1 MKTYSRKGGTTT
13 SLKSHLKSVHAT
25 EYEELIKLETEKKNT
40 VSVQPSTSTPLQ
52 DAKKQITLKETL
64 AKNTKW
70 CTSNPKSMEIDKL
83 ISEMIAL
90 QDLPFNFVEGI
101 GFRRLMQFIVPNYHL
116 RGRHFFTENICGQLY
131 ETAKQIK
138 DLLTQIEK
146 ISFTTDIWT
155 EPSSNVSLLSLTA
168 HGINGDFR
176 RLKVILKC
184 HTFDGRHT
192 GDLVLENIKSMLM
205 EWDVVKEKIHC
216 FVRDSGSNMIRAM
229 KLGDI
234 PDVSCTIHQLQ
245 LCVRTLLDCDEDIKA
260 LISKCKKISTHFN
273 HSQIARTE
281 LHKIQKEQ
289 LNQECLSVIQECS
302 TRWNSTFYMLQRMI
316 RIQDSLC
323 LYASKHNISQLSPEE
338 WLQLKKIVTILQPF
352 EEITRNMSD
361 NNTSISSVIPL
372 IHTLK
377 YTLRLHTEGNKQDT
391 NEKFKSIIKST
402 IDQLNS
408 RFSDLQSNNFF
419 AIATYLDPRYK
430 TNFFN
435 EVAKQNIET
444 EIMSIFDAADT
455 SKNEADNIV
464 APVEK
469 RARMELPAETS
480 HSSNVQSV
488 LLNILLSSD
497 EEDDNNTT
505 LDKSPVFDKFVFVKN
520 ILNEFN
526 KEKRISISDDPL
538 LWWKVNG
545 NIKFQPLQS
554 IARQFLSCP
563 PSSVASEQ
571 LFSGA
576 GLIYDPLRNRLEGDK
591 ASKLLFVKYN
601 TLLLESINT
610 I

>member
-1 MKTYSRKGGTTT
+1 
-13 SLKSHLKSVHAT
+13 
-25 EYEELIKLETEKKNT
+25 
-40 VSVQPSTSTPLQ
+40 
-52 DAKKQITLKETL
+52 
-64 AKNTKW
+64 
-70 CTSNPKSMEIDKL
+70 
-83 ISEMIAL
+83 
-90 QDLPFNFVEGI
+90 
-101 GFRRLMQFIVPNYHL
+101 
-116 RGRHFFTENICGQLY
+116 
-131 ETAKQIK
+131 
-138 DLLTQIEK
+138 
-146 ISFTTDIWT
+146 
-155 EPSSNVSLLSLTA
+155 
-168 HGINGDFR
+168 
-176 RLKVILKC
+176 
-184 HTFDGRHT
+184 
-192 GDLVLENIKSMLM
+192 
-205 EWDVVKEKIHC
+205 
-216 FVRDSGSNMIRAM
+216 
-229 KLGDI
+229 
-234 PDVSCTIHQLQ
+234 
-245 LCVRTLLDCDEDIKA
+245 
-260 LISKCKKISTHFN
+260 
-273 HSQIARTE
+273 
-281 LHKIQKEQ
+281 
-289 LNQECLSVIQECS
+289 
-302 TRWNSTFYMLQRMI
+302 MI

-377 YTLRLHTEGNKQDT
+377 FTLHTEGNKQDT

-402 IDQLNS
+402 VDQLNS

-430 TNFFN
+430 TKFFN

-488 LLNILLSSD
+488 LSNILLSSD

-545 NIKFQPLQS
+545 NTKFQPLQS